1 MSIFFNNKPK
11 KIVQKKP
18 KKTVKLE
25 WHKDATIQQ
34 EMGKI
39 VASLEM
45 SHVIPERV
53 YCYRTTGS
61 KARAYA
67 RIWSFP
73 KIFQEALSIESAYVM
88 EIISERY
95 GWLNHEEKTKV
106 IIHELLHIPKN
117 FSGSLLPHK
126 YGHTQIDKEV
136 ETLYKRFLESK

>member
-95 GWLNHEEKTKV
+95 GRLNHEEKTKV

>member
-11 KIVQKKP
+11 KVVQKKP
-18 KKTVKLE
+18 KKTVSLE
-25 WHKDATIQQ
+25 WHKDTQIQQ

-53 YCYRTTGS
+53 YCYRTIGS

-95 GWLNHEEKTKV
+95 DRLNHEEKTKV

>member
-53 YCYRTTGS
+53 YCYRTIGS

-95 GWLNHEEKTKV
+95 GRLNHEEKTKV